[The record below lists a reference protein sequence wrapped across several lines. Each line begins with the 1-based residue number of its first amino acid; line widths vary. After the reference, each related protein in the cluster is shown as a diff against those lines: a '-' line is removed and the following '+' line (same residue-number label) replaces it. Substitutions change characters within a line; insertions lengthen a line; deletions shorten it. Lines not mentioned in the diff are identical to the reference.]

1 MHPTIKFTA
10 GWSETST
17 NFVDVTVSLTKGVIE
32 TELYVKPTDS
42 HQYSQSSSSHPSHCK
57 KGIPFS
63 QALRLNCICSE
74 TNSLDKSCND
84 LESVLLERGYS
95 SKLVLK
101 IWVTKIPRNELLD
114 KEKSQGN
121 NNKLTFNVMYY
132 LVFRDL
138 KCQLKELHVILA
150 CDEDHNKVFT
160 KVPIIGSKKNKNLKS
175 HLVRGALPD
184 INGIGRCEPCG
195 GKRPPCQLCSN
206 MNNTSTFESKHS
218 N

>member
-1 MHPTIKFTA
+1 MHKINKVHSTIKFTA

-17 NFVDVTVSLTKGVIE
+17 IFVDVTVSLTKGIIE

-63 QALRLNCICSE
+63 QALRLNCICSD
-74 TNSLDKSCND
+74 TNSLDKSCNA
-84 LESVLLERGYS
+84 LERFLLERGYS

-101 IWVTKIPRNELLD
+101 IRVTKIPRNELLD
-114 KEKSQGN
+114 KERSQGN
-121 NNKLTFNVMYY
+121 NNKLTFNVMHY

-150 CDEDHNKVFT
+150 CDEDHNKVFA
-160 KVPIIGSKKNKNLKS
+160 KVPII
-175 HLVRGALPD
+175 
-184 INGIGRCEPCG
+184 ET
-195 GKRPPCQLCSN
+195 CSPRY
-206 MNNTSTFESKHS
+206 
-218 N
+218 